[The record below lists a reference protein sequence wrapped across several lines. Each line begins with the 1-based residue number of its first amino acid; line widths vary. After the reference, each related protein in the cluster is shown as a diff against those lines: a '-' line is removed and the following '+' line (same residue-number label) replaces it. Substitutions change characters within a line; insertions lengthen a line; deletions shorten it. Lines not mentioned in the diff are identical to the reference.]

1 MYYVMQLLDISSFF
15 TAFVLWLH
23 SLTPWQIAGLF
34 SFMIIDVARNVGKTI
49 SLSLFKIKR
58 HFRPLKISK
67 AAVGNPKISLLIAA
81 HNESS
86 SITKT
91 IKSALEM
98 TYSNKEIIIID
109 DHSTDDTYQQALP
122 YFERGLIK
130 LVKRSGGKG
139 SRAAAINYG
148 SNFATGDIL
157 MMTDAD
163 TLLDRSALSEVAKYL
178 SLPTVAG
185 ILGNVRILSGDKG
198 VTNLLTRCQSYE
210 YLVSFELG
218 RRVRTLLNVLVII
231 PGAFGALRTER
242 AKKMALYDIDTVTED
257 FDLTLKLFKSG
268 GKIEFIPEVIAYTYC
283 PNNWKAW
290 IRQRVRWSHGQVVT
304 LLKHR
309 DIITTR
315 NVKYDLW
322 FVFGVFD
329 MIFMDIILLFAR
341 TISMIWIL
349 FYFTQSIE
357 FVFILVFLVYFISE
371 LIIILA
377 AGIFSP
383 IKSDLKYI
391 YLLPFML
398 FIYRPFYAYIR
409 LYAFIRALMG
419 KGVDW

>member
-1 MYYVMQLLDISSFF
+1 M
-15 TAFVLWLH
+15 
-23 SLTPWQIAGLF
+23 
-34 SFMIIDVARNVGKTI
+34 N
-49 SLSLFKIKR
+49 
-58 HFRPLKISK
+58 K

-91 IKSALEM
+91 IKSALES

-122 YFERGLIK
+122 YSERGLIK

-139 SRAAAINYG
+139 SRAAAMNYG

-178 SLPTVAG
+178 SLPNVVG

-231 PGAFGALRTER
+231 PGAFGALRTDR

-398 FIYRPFYAYIR
+398 FIYRPIYAYIR

-419 KGVDW
+419 RGVDW

>member
-1 MYYVMQLLDISSFF
+1 MLV
-15 TAFVLWLH
+15 
-23 SLTPWQIAGLF
+23 
-34 SFMIIDVARNVGKTI
+34 DVSRNVGKTI
-49 SLSLFKIKR
+49 VLIVFKIKR
-58 HFRPLKISK
+58 HFRPLRFGTAGIAK
-67 AAVGNPKISLLIAA
+67 PKISLIIPA
-81 HNESS
+81 HNESV
-86 SITKT
+86 SIKKT
-91 IKSALEM
+91 ILSALDNP
-98 TYSNKEIIIID
+98 YQNKEIIIVD
-109 DHSTDDTYQQALP
+109 DHSTDDTYQQSVSFL
-122 YFERGLIK
+122 ERGLIK
-130 LVKRSGGKG
+130 LEKRSGGKG
-139 SRAAAINYG
+139 SRAAAVNYG
-148 SNFATGDIL
+148 TLFATGDIC
-157 MMTDAD
+157 MITDGD
-163 TLLDRSALSEVAKYL
+163 TLIGRNSLSEVAKHM
-178 SLPTVAG
+178 SLENVVAV
-185 ILGNVRILSGDKG
+185 LGNVRVLSGDG
-198 VTNLLTRCQSYE
+198 GITNLLTKCQSYE
-210 YLVSFELG
+210 YLISFELG
-218 RRVRTLLNVLVII
+218 KRVRTIMDILVII
-231 PGAFGALRTER
+231 PGAFGAFRKETA
-242 AKKMALYDIDTVTED
+242 AKIGLYDKDTLTED

-268 GKIEFIPEVIAYTYC
+268 GKVEFVPDVIAYTYC
-283 PNNWKAW
+283 PSDWKAW
-290 IRQRVRWSHGQVVT
+290 IRQRVRWSYGQVVT

-315 NVKYDLW
+315 NVKYDLL

-398 FIYRPFYAYIR
+398 FVYRPFYAYIR